1 MKSFIFL
8 FSFILLFQVSPAQT
22 SAAREA
28 KAAYLLAEE
37 SFSAGDWKGTMDY
50 LQQCKKL
57 MGKANS
63 KMLYLQILT
72 SAEIAKKDPAYHD
85 TVLTFIAAFE
95 KAPDIKQFNEDK
107 VLEVMKLKLITVRK
121 KEEIAIAKLAEEKE
135 REALLEKEKRLK
147 ALGGV
152 VVYETGGHG
161 LIVANQDLGKLSW
174 KKAKEACDS
183 LVLNGHDDWYL
194 PTRDELK
201 QIYNTLHQTQ
211 RIRLETSDNYWTSE
225 EAFGVLAWSISFI
238 NGKQSNWGKNLK
250 YNVRPVRKF

>member
-1 MKSFIFL
+1 MKAFIFI
-8 FSFILLFQVSPAQT
+8 FSFFLANLVSRAQPSAT
-22 SAAREA
+22 SEA

-37 SFSAGDWKGTMDY
+37 AFSASDWKSTLDY

-63 KMLYLQILT
+63 KILYLQIMT
-72 SAEIAKKDPAYHD
+72 EAEIARKDPEYYEAI
-85 TVLTFIAAFE
+85 LTSIAAFE
-95 KAPDIKQFNEDK
+95 KAPDVKQFNEDK

-152 VVYETGGHG
+152 VVYESGGHG
-161 LIVANQDLGKLSW
+161 LIVASQDLGKLSW

-201 QIYNTLHQTQ
+201 QIYNTLHQTN

-238 NGKQSNWGKNLK
+238 NGKQSNWAKNLK
-250 YNVRPVRKF
+250 YYVRPVRKF

>member
-1 MKSFIFL
+1 MKAFIFI
-8 FSFILLFQVSPAQT
+8 FSFFLANLVSRAQPSAT
-22 SAAREA
+22 SEA

-37 SFSAGDWKGTMDY
+37 AFSASDWKSTLDY

-63 KMLYLQILT
+63 KILYLQIMT
-72 SAEIAKKDPAYHD
+72 EAEIARKDPEYYEAI
-85 TVLTFIAAFE
+85 LTSIAAFE
-95 KAPDIKQFNEDK
+95 KAPDVKQFNEDK

-152 VVYETGGHG
+152 VVYESGGHG
-161 LIVANQDLGKLSW
+161 LIVASQDLGKLSW

-201 QIYNTLHQTQ
+201 QIYNTLHQTN

-225 EAFGVLAWSISFI
+225 EAFGVLAWSISFS
-238 NGKQSNWGKNLK
+238 NGKQSNWAKNLK
-250 YNVRPVRKF
+250 YYVRPVRKF